1 MKNLTFLFTVL
12 LFSIKVQ
19 SQVFEIRQFAHT
31 SYMNPNPG
39 QIVVSNNNWQDNIE
53 YIGSGWG
60 YDVTYIYDFNKN
72 EVEVIERDSLG
83 NVIEEEGLITSFNVI
98 FSDDKSFYVFNPTVE
113 KFSMFYFDD
122 YGVPHLLVE
131 NLKGRG
137 FFVSGK
143 DMNLKITEN

>member
-19 SQVFEIRQFAHT
+19 SQVFEIQRSSHT

-39 QIVVSNNNWQDNIE
+39 QIVVLNNNWQDNIE

-122 YGVPHLLVE
+122 NGVPHLLVE
-131 NLKGRG
+131 NLKGKG

-143 DMNLKITEN
+143 DMNLKITEK

>member
-1 MKNLTFLFTVL
+1 MKKLTFLFTVL

-19 SQVFEIRQFAHT
+19 SQVFEIQRSSHT

-39 QIVVSNNNWQDNIE
+39 QIVVLNKNWQDNIE

-113 KFSMFYFDD
+113 KFSMFYFDNN
-122 YGVPHLLVE
+122 GVPHLLVE
-131 NLKGRG
+131 NLEGRG
-137 FFVSGK
+137 FFISGE

>member
-1 MKNLTFLFTVL
+1 MKKLTFLFTVL

-98 FSDDKSFYVFNPTVE
+98 FSDNRYFYVYNPTVE

-122 YGVPHLLVE
+122 NGVPHLLVE

-137 FFVSGK
+137 VFVSGE
-143 DMNLKITEN
+143 DMNLKITEK